1 MEGGRTSLSIQPF
14 LHLSTPLLKDVVD
27 DCDDQIEA
35 TQDHDSDDEVDDA
48 TSMVHR
54 DAPLL
59 LDPVDISHHP
69 PPGP

>member
-14 LHLSTPLLKDVVD
+14 LHLSTPLLKDIVD
-27 DCDDQIEA
+27 DCDDQIKP

-48 TSMVHR
+48 TSMIHEGT
-54 DAPLL
+54 PSIP
-59 LDPVDISHHP
+59 DPQDRIDHP

>member
-14 LHLSTPLLKDVVD
+14 LHLSTPLLKDIVD
-27 DCDDQIEA
+27 DCDDQIKP

-59 LDPVDISHHP
+59 LDPVDRSHHP